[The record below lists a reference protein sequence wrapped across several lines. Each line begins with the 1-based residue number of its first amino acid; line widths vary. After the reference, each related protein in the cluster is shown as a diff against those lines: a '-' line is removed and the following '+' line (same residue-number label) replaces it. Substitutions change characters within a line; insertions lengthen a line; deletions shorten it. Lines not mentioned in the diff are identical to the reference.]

1 MKTLDSFVR
10 VSALV
15 AAACVLLGPRS
26 AQAVLITSPGT
37 GRESGAIVWVCLAA
51 FVLCTLGVA
60 FWKSKWREAE

>member
-1 MKTLDSFVR
+1 MKTHGSFVR
-10 VSALV
+10 TASLV
-15 AAACVLLGPRS
+15 TAACALLSPRV